1 MGRKVILLVFCATL
15 GLFAAAATFAQD
27 AAKVTSS
34 RPKLRAYMTVKPAQG
49 LDMEKMKNELAA
61 TGATSATTLPLF
73 LYNVQASR
81 DQNDYTGV
89 MVGAN
94 PFTAGGGKSV
104 SVLTHIVPVIIITQT
119 VGVSLSSTNII
130 STRPGSTTFDPTA
143 ADNFCLNAPNN
154 VPLTLFQQSP
164 LFNPATFD
172 FGGTIV
178 GTTEYSD
185 AFQRGNF
192 WEVLGDNGTRS
203 TYHTLVDPVQT
214 LKAIVLRI
222 PAKFGTTLP
231 LADFPSCGPLGI
243 IDINYFDFVLTTQII
258 PNLPGVNPSNLPIF
272 LLYNT
277 VLASPVTD
285 LNTCCILGYHGT
297 TGFPIQTYSPGEFDT
312 TGLFGPAVA
321 DTAIFAH
328 EIDEWMDDPF
338 GNNPTPAWGGT
349 GQVVGACQN
358 NLEVGDPL
366 TGTDAPPIVMS
377 NGFTY
382 HLQELA
388 FFSWFFGAPSI
399 GIHGWFSNNGTFLTD
414 AGPVCQS
421 SSSAGGLIPPK

>member
-1 MGRKVILLVFCATL
+1 MGRKVILLIFCGAL
-15 GLFAAAATFAQD
+15 GLIAAAATSAQD
-27 AAKVTSS
+27 AAKASGS
-34 RPKLRAYMTVKPAQG
+34 RPTLRAYVTVKPAQG
-49 LDMEKMKNELAA
+49 LDMEKIKNEIAA
-61 TGATSATTLPLF
+61 TGSTSSAMLPLF
-73 LYNVQASR
+73 TYNVEASR

-94 PFTAGGGKSV
+94 PFTAGGVKDV
-104 SVLTHIVPVIIITQT
+104 SVLTHIVPLIIITQT
-119 VGVSLSSTNII
+119 VGVSLSSAGII

-143 ADNFCLNAPNN
+143 ADNFCLNAPND
-154 VPLTLFQQSP
+154 VPLKLFQASP
-164 LFNPATFD
+164 LFNSATFD

-192 WEVLGDNGTRS
+192 WDVLGDNGTRDS
-203 TYHTLVDPVQT
+203 YHTLVDPVRT

-243 IDINYFDFVLTTQII
+243 IDINYFDFILTTQII
-258 PNLPGVNPSNLPIF
+258 PNLPGVDPSNLPVF

-297 TGFPIQTYSPGEFDT
+297 TGFPIQTYSPGDFDT
-312 TGLFGPAVA
+312 TGLFGPAIS

-377 NGFTY
+377 NGYTY

-399 GIHGWFSNNGTFLTD
+399 GIHQWFSDNGTFLTD

-421 SSSAGGLIPPK
+421 ASTGGGLVPPK

>member
-1 MGRKVILLVFCATL
+1 MGRKVILLVFCAAL

-27 AAKVTSS
+27 AAKVASS
-34 RPKLRAYMTVKPAQG
+34 RPKLRAYMTVKPAKG

-61 TGATSATTLPLF
+61 TGATSAATLPLF

-94 PFTAGGGKSV
+94 PFTGGGGKSV

-143 ADNFCLNAPNN
+143 ADDFCLNSPND
-154 VPLTLFQQSP
+154 VPLKLFQQSP

-192 WEVLGDNGTRS
+192 WEALVDNGTLA

-312 TGLFGPAVA
+312 TGLFGPAIS

-377 NGFTY
+377 NGYTY

-388 FFSWFFGAPSI
+388 FFSWFFGAPSV

-421 SSSAGGLIPPK
+421 ASTAGGLIPPQ

>member
-1 MGRKVILLVFCATL
+1 MLKQRTPFGDAPGVDACEFKAFPDHGGDGVI
-15 GLFAAAATFAQD
+15 D
-27 AAKVTSS
+27 
-34 RPKLRAYMTVKPAQG
+34 
-49 LDMEKMKNELAA
+49 D
-61 TGATSATTLPLF
+61 
-73 LYNVQASR
+73 
-81 DQNDYTGV
+81 
-89 MVGAN
+89 
-94 PFTAGGGKSV
+94 
-104 SVLTHIVPVIIITQT
+104 
-119 VGVSLSSTNII
+119 
-130 STRPGSTTFDPTA
+130 
-143 ADNFCLNAPNN
+143 FCLNAPND
-154 VPLTLFQQSP
+154 VPLNLFQQSP

-192 WEVLGDNGTRS
+192 WQVLGDNGTRGK
-203 TYHTLVDPVQT
+203 YHTRVDPVQT

-243 IDINYFDFVLTTQII
+243 IDINYFDFILTTQII
-258 PNLPGVNPSNLPIF
+258 PNLPGVDPSNLPIF

-285 LNTCCILGYHGT
+285 INTCCILGYHGT
-297 TGFPIQTYSPGEFDT
+297 TGFPIQTYSPGDFDT
-312 TGLFGPAVA
+312 TGLFGPTIS

-338 GNNPTPAWGGT
+338 GNNPTPVWGGT

-377 NGFTY
+377 NGYTY

-399 GIHGWFSNNGTFLTD
+399 GIHGWFSDNGTFLTD

-421 SSSAGGLIPPK
+421 AATGGGLIPRK

>member
-1 MGRKVILLVFCATL
+1 MTVRSLGLIICATAL
-15 GLFAAAATFAQD
+15 LSASPARTQGQELQKPNTPRLKAFVTVKAAEGLDMDKVKSELQATG
-27 AAKVTSS
+27 VTSS
-34 RPKLRAYMTVKPAQG
+34 SR
-49 LDMEKMKNELAA
+49 
-61 TGATSATTLPLF
+61 LPLF
-73 LYNVQASR
+73 TYNVEASR

-94 PFTAGGGKSV
+94 PFTSGGNKDV
-104 SVLTHIVPVIIITQT
+104 SVLTHVIPVIVITET
-119 VGVSLSSTNII
+119 VGVSVSSTGII
-130 STRPGSTTFDPTA
+130 STRPGTTTFDPTV

-154 VPLTLFQQSP
+154 VPLKLFQESP

-178 GTTEYSD
+178 GTAEYSD

-192 WEVLGDNGTRS
+192 WGPLGENGTRG
-203 TYHTLVDPVQT
+203 TYHTLVSPVET

-231 LADFPSCGPLGI
+231 LADFPSCGPWGWGSLTSTNF
-243 IDINYFDFVLTTQII
+243 NYFDFILTTQII

-277 VLASPVTD
+277 VIASPVTD
-285 LNTCCILGYHGT
+285 LGTCCILGYHGT

-312 TGLFGPAVA
+312 TGLFGPTVS
-321 DTAIFAH
+321 DTSIFAH
-328 EIDEWMDDPF
+328 EIAEWMDDPF

-349 GQVVGACQN
+349 GQVVGACQS

-366 TGTDAPPIVMS
+366 TGTDAPPIVMP

-388 FFSWFFGAPSI
+388 FFSWFFGAPSV
-399 GIHGWFSNNGTFLTD
+399 GIHGWFSDNG
-414 AGPVCQS
+414 
-421 SSSAGGLIPPK
+421 

>member
-1 MGRKVILLVFCATL
+1 MMTVRSLGVFLC
-15 GLFAAAATFAQD
+15 AAALL
-27 AAKVTSS
+27 SS
-34 RPKLRAYMTVKPAQG
+34 SPARTQGQELQKPNAPRLKAYVTVKPAKG
-49 LDMEKMKNELAA
+49 LDMEKMKSELAA
-61 TGATSATTLPLF
+61 TGMSTMSMLPLF
-73 LYNVQASR
+73 TYNVEASR

-94 PFTAGGGKSV
+94 PFTATGNKDV
-104 SVLTHIVPVIIITQT
+104 SVLTHVIPIIIITET
-119 VGVSLSSTNII
+119 VGVSVSNTGTI
-130 STRPGSTTFDPTA
+130 STRPGTTTFDPTV

-154 VPLTLFQQSP
+154 VPEKLFLQSP

-192 WEVLGDNGTRS
+192 WGALGENGTRGS
-203 TYHTLVDPVQT
+203 YHTLVSPVKT
-214 LKAIVLRI
+214 LNAVVLRI

-243 IDINYFDFVLTTQII
+243 IDINYFDFIVTTQII

-277 VLASPVTD
+277 VMSSPVTD

-312 TGLFGPAVA
+312 TGLFGPTVS
-321 DTAIFAH
+321 DTSIFAH

-338 GNNPTPAWGGT
+338 GNNPTPLWGGT
-349 GQVVGACQN
+349 GQVVGHCQG

-366 TGTDAPPIVMS
+366 SGIDAPPIVMP

-388 FFSWFFGAPSI
+388 FFSWFFGAPSV

-421 SSSAGGLIPPK
+421 APMAGGLTRPE

>member
-1 MGRKVILLVFCATL
+1 MTRRSF
-15 GLFAAAATFAQD
+15 GLFLCAAAFLSVSPAQGQE
-27 AAKVTSS
+27 AQKQAM
-34 RPKLRAYMTVKPAQG
+34 PKLKAYVTVKPAAN
-49 LDMEKMKNELAA
+49 LDMEKMKTELAA
-61 TGATSATTLPLF
+61 TGTTSSSMLPLF
-73 LYNVQASR
+73 TYNVEASR

-89 MVGAN
+89 MVGAD
-94 PFTAGGGKSV
+94 PFTSSGNKEV
-104 SVLTHIVPVIIITQT
+104 SVLTHIVPIIIITET
-119 VGVSLSSTNII
+119 VGVSVSSTGII
-130 STRPGSTTFDPTA
+130 STRPGTTTFDPTV
-143 ADNFCLNAPNN
+143 ADNFCMNTPNN
-154 VPLTLFQQSP
+154 IPLKVFEQSP
-164 LFNPATFD
+164 LFNSALFD
-172 FGGTIV
+172 FGGAIV

-192 WEVLGDNGTRS
+192 WRILGANGTLDR
-203 TYHTLVDPVQT
+203 YHTLVDPVKT

-258 PNLPGVNPSNLPIF
+258 PNLPGVNPGNLPIF
-272 LLYNT
+272 LLYNA
-277 VLASPVTD
+277 VMASPVTN
-285 LNTCCILGYHGT
+285 LNACCILGYHGT
-297 TGFPIQTYSPGEFDT
+297 SGFPIQTYSPGDFDT
-312 TGLFGPAVA
+312 TGLFGPTVS
-321 DTAIFAH
+321 DTSIFAH

-349 GQVVGACQN
+349 GQVAGCQA

-366 TGTDAPPIVMS
+366 TGTNAPPIVMS
-377 NGFTY
+377 NGYTY

-399 GIHGWFSNNGTFLTD
+399 GIHGWFSDNGTFLTD

-421 SSSAGGLIPPK
+421 ASTSGGLIPAK

>member
-1 MGRKVILLVFCATL
+1 MKSKSFGAFLCAVVLLSVSPAL
-15 GLFAAAATFAQD
+15 AQV
-27 AAKVTSS
+27 AQTQNTPRLK
-34 RPKLRAYMTVKPAQG
+34 AYVTVKPATG
-49 LDMEKMKNELAA
+49 LDMEKIKNELAA
-61 TGATSATTLPLF
+61 TGTTSSSMLPLF
-73 LYNVQASR
+73 TFNVEASR

-89 MVGAN
+89 MVGAD
-94 PFTAGGGKSV
+94 PFTARGSKSV
-104 SVLTHIVPVIIITQT
+104 SVLTHIVPVIVITQT
-119 VGVSLSSTNII
+119 VGVSVSTDGVI
-130 STRPGSTTFDPTA
+130 STRPGTTTFDPTA
-143 ADNFCLNAPNN
+143 PDNFCLNAPNN
-154 VPLTLFQQSP
+154 VPLRLFQQSP

-192 WEVLGDNGTRS
+192 WEVLGDNGTRG
-203 TYHTLVDPVQT
+203 TYHTLVDPVVT

-243 IDINYFDFVLTTQII
+243 IDINYFDFILTTQII
-258 PNLPGVNPSNLPIF
+258 PNLPGVNPGNLPIF

-277 VLASPVTD
+277 VMASPVTN
-285 LNTCCILGYHGT
+285 LNTCCVLGYHGT
-297 TGFPIQTYSPGEFDT
+297 SGFPIQTYSPGEFDT
-312 TGLFGPAVA
+312 TGLFGPATS

-349 GQVVGACQN
+349 GQVVGACQG

-377 NGFTY
+377 NGYTY

-399 GIHGWFSNNGTFLTD
+399 GIHGWFSDNGTFLND

-421 SSSAGGLIPPK
+421 SPMGGGLIPPK